1 MADVASSGRQRC
13 WLQVS
18 IGGEV
23 QSQPIV
29 IELKVEKCPKT
40 CRSFIALCSESSRDD
55 KTTKQGPLPTYR
67 GCEFHR
73 IVPGFCVQSGDF
85 ERFDGTGGYSPLFGR
100 NFPDEN
106 LGSKQNKHD
115 QEGVVS
121 MANSGPNTQGSQ
133 FFITL
138 KSVPHLDS
146 KHVVFGQ
153 VIAGMDVVHKMAE
166 VERDA
171 KDRPIQMQRIRI
183 EDCGTGSGSGRSTQR
198 DGDGNDD
205 NQDSDADDEQR
216 KRKMAKKES
225 ERDHKRSSSHKSSSS
240 IRRRRKKDSK
250 KKSSSKKRKKEQKR
264 KRRRDDEERSSSSDD
279 DYVSSSSSSS
289 SSRSYSDYSEEKRHR
304 KRHKKKEKD
313 KKRRRTYSDDDR
325 SSSSSKD
332 EKRGHEKKK
341 KKKSRR

>member
-1 MADVASSGRQRC
+1 MADLASSGRQQC

-29 IELKVEKCPKT
+29 IELKVDKCPKT
-40 CRSFIALCSESSRDD
+40 CRSFIALCSEPSPDGR
-55 KTTKQGPLPTYR
+55 TTKQKPLPTYR

-73 IVPGFCVQSGDF
+73 VVPGFCVQSGDF

-106 LGSKQNKHD
+106 LGNKHNKHD

-121 MANSGPNTQGSQ
+121 MANSGPNAQGSQ

-166 VERDA
+166 VE
-171 KDRPIQMQRIRI
+171 
-183 EDCGTGSGSGRSTQR
+183 
-198 DGDGNDD
+198 
-205 NQDSDADDEQR
+205 
-216 KRKMAKKES
+216 
-225 ERDHKRSSSHKSSSS
+225 
-240 IRRRRKKDSK
+240 
-250 KKSSSKKRKKEQKR
+250 
-264 KRRRDDEERSSSSDD
+264 
-279 DYVSSSSSSS
+279 
-289 SSRSYSDYSEEKRHR
+289 
-304 KRHKKKEKD
+304 
-313 KKRRRTYSDDDR
+313 
-325 SSSSSKD
+325 
-332 EKRGHEKKK
+332 
-341 KKKSRR
+341 